1 MTLKEVRKLLRAGG
15 HINIELHAVDL
26 AIYQVFQRFSDRLT
40 PVTDKGGSLR
50 FPSRY
55 AALKALAEL
64 GLDEVEFVHRSA
76 YGEMIGTES
85 PFGETEMRQ
94 RVRIAHLREPG

>member
-1 MTLKEVRKLLRAGG
+1 VTLKEIRNLVGAGG
-15 HINIELHAVDL
+15 HISIEVHAVDL
-26 AIYQVFQRFSDRLT
+26 AIYQVFQRFSGRLT
-40 PVTDKGGSLR
+40 PVTDKNKSVR

-85 PFGETEMRQ
+85 PFGETELRQ
-94 RVRIAHLREPG
+94 RVRIAHLRD

>member
-1 MTLKEVRKLLRAGG
+1 MTLQEIRNLVAAGG
-15 HINIELHAVDL
+15 HVSIEVHAVDL
-26 AIYQVFQRFSDRLT
+26 AIYQVFQRFSGRLI
-40 PVTDKGGSLR
+40 PVTDRKKSVR

-85 PFGETEMRQ
+85 PFGETELRQ
-94 RVRIAHLREPG
+94 RVGIAHLRS